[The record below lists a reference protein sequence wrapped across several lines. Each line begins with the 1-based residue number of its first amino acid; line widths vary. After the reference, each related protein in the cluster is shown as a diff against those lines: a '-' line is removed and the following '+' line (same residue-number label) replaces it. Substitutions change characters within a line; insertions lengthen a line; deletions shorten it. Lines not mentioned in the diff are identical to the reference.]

1 MGCLG
6 TEVLDEDT
14 AKLLATLDLK
24 IKDYETIFEENV
36 NKVKKDKEDQL
47 KNRHEELSRL
57 KEKNEEI
64 TEKVIRPLNKKS
76 LEGFEFDSLLNSLDK
91 MHYIFTVGLELAD
104 TFKNITLKKLEE
116 KVKTTPAILASAINN
131 EIEEIRKQSP
141 LEFLNSP
148 QGKVLKN
155 ALEKQGMSEVALNS
169 TKKDLMKE
177 RAERRK
183 LEREEFGIK
192 VNEYDDE
199 DLFKLEIN
207 FQKLVQ
213 IEKKDIKN
221 NYKEY
226 AREQLVEAM
235 YKNKK

>member
-36 NKVKKDKEDQL
+36 NKVKKDKEEQL
-47 KNRHEELSRL
+47 KKRHEELSKL

-169 TKKDLMKE
+169 TKKELMKE

-199 DLFKLEIN
+199 DLLKLAIN

-213 IEKKDIKN
+213 IEKRDIKN

>member
-47 KNRHEELSRL
+47 KNRHEELSKL

-169 TKKDLMKE
+169 TKKELMKE

-199 DLFKLEIN
+199 DLLKLEIN

-213 IEKKDIKN
+213 IEKRDIKN

>member
-36 NKVKKDKEDQL
+36 NKVKKDKEEQL

-169 TKKDLMKE
+169 TKKELMKE

-199 DLFKLEIN
+199 DLLKLEIN

-213 IEKKDIKN
+213 IEKRDIKN

-226 AREQLVEAM
+226 AREQLVEAL

>member
-36 NKVKKDKEDQL
+36 NKVKKDKEEQL
-47 KNRHEELSRL
+47 KKRHEELSRL

-104 TFKNITLKKLEE
+104 TFKNITLKKY
-116 KVKTTPAILASAINN
+116 V
-131 EIEEIRKQSP
+131 
-141 LEFLNSP
+141 
-148 QGKVLKN
+148 
-155 ALEKQGMSEVALNS
+155 
-169 TKKDLMKE
+169 
-177 RAERRK
+177 
-183 LEREEFGIK
+183 
-192 VNEYDDE
+192 
-199 DLFKLEIN
+199 
-207 FQKLVQ
+207 
-213 IEKKDIKN
+213 
-221 NYKEY
+221 
-226 AREQLVEAM
+226 
-235 YKNKK
+235 

>member
-36 NKVKKDKEDQL
+36 NKVKKDKEEQL
-47 KNRHEELSRL
+47 KKRHEELSRL

-116 KVKTTPAILASAINN
+116 KVKSTPAILASAINN

-169 TKKDLMKE
+169 TKKELMKE

-199 DLFKLEIN
+199 DLLKLEIN

-213 IEKKDIKN
+213 IEKRDIKN

>member
-36 NKVKKDKEDQL
+36 NKVKKDKEEQL

-169 TKKDLMKE
+169 TKKELMKE

-199 DLFKLEIN
+199 DLLKLAIN

-213 IEKKDIKN
+213 IEKRDIKN

-226 AREQLVEAM
+226 AREQLVEAL

>member
-169 TKKDLMKE
+169 TKKELMKE

-199 DLFKLEIN
+199 DLLKLEIN

>member
-36 NKVKKDKEDQL
+36 NKVKKDKEEQL

-199 DLFKLEIN
+199 DLLKLEIN

-213 IEKKDIKN
+213 IEKRDIKN

>member
-1 MGCLG
+1 
-6 TEVLDEDT
+6 
-14 AKLLATLDLK
+14 
-24 IKDYETIFEENV
+24 
-36 NKVKKDKEDQL
+36 
-47 KNRHEELSRL
+47 
-57 KEKNEEI
+57 
-64 TEKVIRPLNKKS
+64 
-76 LEGFEFDSLLNSLDK
+76 

-116 KVKTTPAILASAINN
+116 KVKSTPAILASAINN

-169 TKKDLMKE
+169 TKKELMKE

-199 DLFKLEIN
+199 DLLKLEIN

-213 IEKKDIKN
+213 IEKRDIKN

>member
-36 NKVKKDKEDQL
+36 NKVKKDKEEQL
-47 KNRHEELSRL
+47 KKRHEELSKL

-199 DLFKLEIN
+199 DLLKLAIN

-213 IEKKDIKN
+213 IEKRDIKN

>member
-36 NKVKKDKEDQL
+36 NKVKKDKEEQL

-116 KVKTTPAILASAINN
+116 KVKSTPAILASAINN

-169 TKKDLMKE
+169 TKKELMKE

-199 DLFKLEIN
+199 DLLKLEIN

-213 IEKKDIKN
+213 IEKRDIKN

>member
-24 IKDYETIFEENV
+24 IKHYETIFEENV
-36 NKVKKDKEDQL
+36 NKVKKDKEEQL
-47 KNRHEELSRL
+47 KKRHEELSRL

-116 KVKTTPAILASAINN
+116 KVKSTPAILASAINN

-169 TKKDLMKE
+169 TKKELMKE

-199 DLFKLEIN
+199 DLLKLEIN

-213 IEKKDIKN
+213 IEKRDIKN

>member
-36 NKVKKDKEDQL
+36 NKVKKDKEEQL
-47 KNRHEELSRL
+47 KKRHEELSGL

-116 KVKTTPAILASAINN
+116 KVKSTPAILASAINN

-169 TKKDLMKE
+169 TKKELMKE

-199 DLFKLEIN
+199 DLLKLAIN

-213 IEKKDIKN
+213 IEKRDIKN

>member
-36 NKVKKDKEDQL
+36 NKVKKDKEEQL
-47 KNRHEELSRL
+47 KKRHEELSRL

-169 TKKDLMKE
+169 TKKELMKE

-199 DLFKLEIN
+199 DLLKLEIN

>member
-36 NKVKKDKEDQL
+36 NKVKKDKEEQL

-169 TKKDLMKE
+169 TKKELMKE

-199 DLFKLEIN
+199 DLLKLEIN

>member
-36 NKVKKDKEDQL
+36 NKVKKDKEEQL

-91 MHYIFTVGLELAD
+91 MHYIFTVGLELSD

-199 DLFKLEIN
+199 DLLKLAIN

-213 IEKKDIKN
+213 IEKRDIKN

>member
-36 NKVKKDKEDQL
+36 NKVKKDKEEQL

-169 TKKDLMKE
+169 TKKELMKE

-199 DLFKLEIN
+199 DLLKLAIN

-213 IEKKDIKN
+213 IEKRDIKN

>member
-36 NKVKKDKEDQL
+36 NKVKKDKEEQL
-47 KNRHEELSRL
+47 KNRHEELSGL

-169 TKKDLMKE
+169 TKKELMKE

-199 DLFKLEIN
+199 DLLKLEIN

-213 IEKKDIKN
+213 IEKRDIKN

>member
-36 NKVKKDKEDQL
+36 NKVKKDKEEQL
-47 KNRHEELSRL
+47 KKRHEELSRL

-169 TKKDLMKE
+169 TKKELMKE

-199 DLFKLEIN
+199 DLLKLEIN

-213 IEKKDIKN
+213 IEKRDIKN